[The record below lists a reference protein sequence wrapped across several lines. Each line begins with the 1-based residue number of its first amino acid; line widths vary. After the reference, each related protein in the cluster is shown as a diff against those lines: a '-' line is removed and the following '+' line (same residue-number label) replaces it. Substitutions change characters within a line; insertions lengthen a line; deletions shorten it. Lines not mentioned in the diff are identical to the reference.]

1 MKEESREYVMQTLA
15 TMVVQDRA
23 AAENRSFEEVLRE
36 FRRSKTFGKL
46 FDEST
51 GLWMNGPD
59 YISEEYDLELQKADI
74 RRLKPDQ

>member
-1 MKEESREYVMQTLA
+1 MKEESREYVMETLA

-23 AAENRSFEEVLRE
+23 EAENRDFTDVLRE
-36 FRRSKTFGKL
+36 FRRSKTFEKL

-59 YISEEYDLELQKADI
+59 YISDEYSIELGEYS
-74 RRLKPDQ
+74 RPM